1 MRVLVTGAHGLLGRS
16 LVQEGAGFEL
26 ITCGRREEPVGP
38 AYHRIDLAD
47 GAAVESLIAATAPD
61 WVIHTAAWTD
71 VDGCEADPDRAR
83 RVNLELVRALGA
95 ACSTRGTRLVQLSTD
110 YVFDGR
116 GGPYSEADEP
126 NPLSHYGRIKLESEG
141 VVLGGDSPGLVV
153 RTLWLYGHAPG
164 VRRNLVTWPLRA
176 LARGAPLRI
185 ADDQWGNPTFATDL
199 ARAIL
204 DLCKRNCRGLYHVGG
219 ADFMTRLKLVEE
231 LASTFGFDTGSIVPT
246 PTAEIGQL
254 ADRPLR
260 SGLKTGENR
269 GGTGAPHAGPG
280 RRPGRDESRI
290 LLPRRIRGYL
300 YRCRTLNSASR

>member
-26 ITCGRREEPVGP
+26 ISCGRREEPVGP

-83 RVNLELVRALGA
+83 RVNLELVRALGT
-95 ACSTRGTRLVQLSTD
+95 ACSTMGTRLVQLSTD

-126 NPLSHYGRIKLESEG
+126 NPLSHYGRIKLESER
-141 VVLGGDSPGLVV
+141 VVLEGDSPGLVV

-164 VRRNLVTWPLRA
+164 VRRNLVTWPLQA
-176 LARGAPLRI
+176 LARGASLRI

-204 DLCKRNCRGLYHVGG
+204 DLCKRDCRGLYHAGG

-254 ADRPLR
+254 AERPLR
-260 SGLKTGENR
+260 SGLKSGKTEAELGR
-269 GGTGAPHAGPG
+269 PMLGLGAGL
-280 RRPGRDESRI
+280 DEMRAESCFRAEFEDI
-290 LLPRRIRGYL
+290 FSDVAR
-300 YRCRTLNSASR
+300 

>member
-1 MRVLVTGAHGLLGRS
+1 MKVLVTGAQGLLGRS
-16 LVQEGAGFEL
+16 LVQEAAGLEL

-47 GAAVESLIAATAPD
+47 AAAVESLIAATAPD

-83 RVNLELVRALGA
+83 RVNLELVRNLGA
-95 ACSTRGTRLVQLSTD
+95 ACSTAGTRLVQLSTD

-116 GGPYSEADEP
+116 AGPYSEADEP
-126 NPLSHYGRIKLESEG
+126 NPLSHYGRIKLESER
-141 VVLGGDSPGLVV
+141 VVLGSGPEGLVV

-176 LARGAPLRI
+176 LARGAVLKI
-185 ADDQWGNPTFATDL
+185 ADDQWGNPTYAPDL

-204 DLCKRNCRGLYHVGG
+204 DLCKRDCRGLYHVGG
-219 ADFMTRLKLVEE
+219 ADFMTRVELVEE
-231 LASTFGFDTGSIVPT
+231 LASAFGFDTGSIVSS

-254 ADRPLR
+254 AGRPLR
-260 SGLKTGENR
+260 SGLKTGKIEAELGR
-269 GGTGAPHAGPG
+269 PMLGLGAGLQEMRAEPCFRAEFEDIFSDVA
-280 RRPGRDESRI
+280 R
-290 LLPRRIRGYL
+290 
-300 YRCRTLNSASR
+300 

>member
-16 LVQEGAGFEL
+16 LVQEGADLEL

-47 GAAVESLIAATAPD
+47 GAAVESLIAATAPG

-83 RVNLELVRALGA
+83 RVNLELVRILGA
-95 ACSTRGTRLVQLSTD
+95 ACSTMGTRLVQLSTD

-126 NPLSHYGRIKLESEG
+126 NPLSHYGRIKLESER
-141 VVLGGDSPGLVV
+141 VVLGSVPEGLVV
-153 RTLWLYGHAPG
+153 RTLWLYGHVPG
-164 VRRNLVTWPLRA
+164 VRRNLVTWPLHA

-185 ADDQWGNPTFATDL
+185 ADDQWGNPTSAPDL

-204 DLCKRNCRGLYHVGG
+204 DLCKRDCRGLYHVGG
-219 ADFMTRLKLVEE
+219 ADFMTRLELVEE
-231 LASTFGFDTGSIVPT
+231 LASAFGFDTGGIVPT

-254 ADRPLR
+254 AGRPLR
-260 SGLKTGENR
+260 SGLKTGKAEAELGR
-269 GGTGAPHAGPG
+269 PMLGLCAGLEEMRAHPCFRAEFEEFLSDVAG
-280 RRPGRDESRI
+280 
-290 LLPRRIRGYL
+290 
-300 YRCRTLNSASR
+300 

>member
-26 ITCGRREEPVGP
+26 ISCGRREEPVGP

-47 GAAVESLIAATAPD
+47 GAAVENLIAATAPD

-83 RVNLELVRALGA
+83 RVNLELVRILGA
-95 ACSTRGTRLVQLSTD
+95 ACSTTGTRLVQLSTD

-126 NPLSHYGRIKLESEG
+126 NPLSHYGRIKLESER
-141 VVLGGDSPGLVV
+141 VVLGGGSPGLVV

-164 VRRNLVTWPLRA
+164 VRRNLVTWPLHA
-176 LARGAPLRI
+176 LARGAALRI
-185 ADDQWGNPTFATDL
+185 ADDQWGNPTSATDL

-204 DLCKRNCRGLYHVGG
+204 DLCKRDCRGLYHVGG
-219 ADFMTRLKLVEE
+219 ADFMTRLELVEE
-231 LASTFGFDTGSIVPT
+231 LASTFGFDTGSIVPA

-254 ADRPLR
+254 AERPLR
-260 SGLKTGENR
+260 SGLKTGKTEAELGR
-269 GGTGAPHAGPG
+269 PMLGLGAGV
-280 RRPGRDESRI
+280 DEMRAESCFRAEFEDI
-290 LLPRRIRGYL
+290 FSDVAR
-300 YRCRTLNSASR
+300 